1 METLS
6 RRVVVTGSES
16 TGKSTLARDLAAHYG
31 TAVCGE
37 FVRDYL
43 DRRGGVLDASDVEP
57 IARGQIALQDAHA
70 GFIFDTDL
78 ISTVVYARH
87 YYGVCPEWI
96 VEAARARRAG
106 LYLLLDVDVPWVP
119 DAQRDR
125 PHLREEIHEL
135 FIKTLDEFRADSI
148 TIRGTW
154 EERLQ
159 RAIAAIDAYAA
170 R

>member
-1 METLS
+1 METF
-6 RRVVVTGSES
+6 RVVVTGSES
-16 TGKSTLARDLAAHYG
+16 TGKSTLAQELAEHYG
-31 TAVCGE
+31 TVVSGE
-37 FVRDYL
+37 FVREYL

-57 IARGQIALQDAHA
+57 IARGQIAIEDAHR
-70 GFIFDTDL
+70 GHIFDTDL

-87 YYGVCPEWI
+87 YYGHCPDWI

-125 PHLREEIHEL
+125 AHLRDEIHTLFVQTLEEL
-135 FIKTLDEFRADSI
+135 GAGYV

-154 EERLQ
+154 EERRR
-159 RAIAAIDAYAA
+159 RAIEAIERYAA